1 MSDREPQPWDMPV
14 VGALDEIERLP
25 GFAPEHVEW
34 HGFRFWA
41 SGMYAPMHTATI
53 YAYPAEGDDA
63 AFVRFAVTGDR
74 FSITGLGRQPL
85 RPEDVAE
92 QLDVPVASAV
102 NAVAS
107 LGAALEEALRLYNDV
122 HYPQPARVAVDRA
135 PELEL
140 IDHNMQTHGLPSRGR
155 GL

>member
-1 MSDREPQPWDMPV
+1 MSERDPQPWDMPV
-14 VGALDEIERLP
+14 VRALDEIERLP
-25 GFAPEHVEW
+25 GFAPQHVEW

-41 SGMYAPMHTATI
+41 SGMYSPMHTATI
-53 YAYPAEGDDA
+53 YAYPADGDDA
-63 AFVRFAVTGDR
+63 AFVRFGVTGNR

-102 NAVAS
+102 NAAAS
-107 LGAALEEALRLYNDV
+107 LGPALEEALRLYNDV
-122 HYPQPARVAVDRA
+122 HYPQTTREAVDRA
-135 PELEL
+135 PDLEL
-140 IDHNMQTHGLPSRGR
+140 IDHHGQAYQSRSDGV